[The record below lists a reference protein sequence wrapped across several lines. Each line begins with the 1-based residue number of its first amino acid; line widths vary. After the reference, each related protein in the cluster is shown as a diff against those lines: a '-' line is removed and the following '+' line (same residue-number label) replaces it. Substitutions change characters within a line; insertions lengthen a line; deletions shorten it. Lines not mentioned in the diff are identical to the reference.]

1 MSFIS
6 KNVYIDKLDHIVNK
20 YNNTYHGTNKMK
32 PVDIKSMIKILNL
45 KLVIL
50 LEYQN
55 MIIFLQKAMV
65 QTSFKNLETLSHG
78 QMLLVILKA
87 KKSLERFT
95 KNNCKKTNQEMF
107 TFKKVIKKTF
117 DKLYVKWK
125 SYDSSFNSWIDKKRH
140 SINVWIFPEPK
151 SLGGRVKV
159 ELDLSNYSRKA
170 DLKYAAGVDTSQ
182 SAKKVDLDNLKT
194 DVDK

>member
-1 MSFIS
+1 
-6 KNVYIDKLDHIVNK
+6 
-20 YNNTYHGTNKMK
+20 
-32 PVDIKSMIKILNL
+32 
-45 KLVIL
+45 
-50 LEYQN
+50 
-55 MIIFLQKAMV
+55 MV

-78 QMLLVILKA
+78 QKLLVILKA
-87 KKSLERFT
+87 KKLLERFE
-95 KNNCKKTNQEMF
+95 KNNCKKTNQEVF

-125 SYDSSFNSWIDKKRH
+125 GYDSSFNSWIDKKRH

-170 DLKYAAGVDTSQ
+170 DLKNAAGVDTSQ

-194 DVDK
+194 DVDKSDIDRLRNVPTNLSNLKSKVHKLLLIWVN

>member
-55 MIIFLQKAMV
+55 MIIYLQKAMV
-65 QTSFKNLETLSHG
+65 QSNFKNLETLSHG

-87 KKSLERFT
+87 KKLLERFT
-95 KNNCKKTNQEMF
+95 KNNCKK
-107 TFKKVIKKTF
+107 KKSRSVYIQ
-117 DKLYVKWK
+117 K
-125 SYDSSFNSWIDKKRH
+125 SNKENI
-140 SINVWIFPEPK
+140 
-151 SLGGRVKV
+151 
-159 ELDLSNYSRKA
+159 
-170 DLKYAAGVDTSQ
+170 
-182 SAKKVDLDNLKT
+182 
-194 DVDK
+194 